1 MFSYLSPEQRV
12 PADHPLRA
20 VRALTDEALQTMS
33 RRFASLYATTGRPSI
48 PPEQWLRALLLQVLY
63 TVRSERLLME
73 ELNDNLLFRWF
84 VGLNMDDPVWHPTTF
99 TKNRDRLLSG
109 DVAAA
114 FFDAVQAHARAAGLL
129 SDEHFTVDGTQLEAW
144 ASLKSFR
151 CVDAA
156 ESDPPED
163 PGNPTVNFHGERRRN
178 DTHQSTTDP
187 EAMLHRKGKGK
198 EAKLAY
204 LGHVLLDNRQG
215 LVANVC
221 ATHATGTAER
231 DAAVLLLEASASPGS
246 TVGADKGYDVARFV
260 ADVRV
265 QDVTPHVAQKVRGS
279 AIDGRTTRHAGYHV
293 SQRKRTLVEQVFGW
307 MKTVGGLR
315 KLRHRGI
322 ALVDWQLTFAA
333 TAYNFGPVAES
344 GGEVSLIAGRGCRWP
359 PRRDSVSPCAPL
371 SGGGRDTHDG
381 HENSPILVFFSNLLG
396 SISGGP
402 VRRRLWLAPRRA
414 DNPSMTT
421 RPEAY
426 ESDVEVPP
434 VVFCDRRQR
443 PDRRV
448 SWRGGR
454 RDSDWLNRPP
464 GVLDR
469 FQRLQRG
476 RVWRRVIQTSR
487 AFVGQPERP
496 VHNTA
501 A

>member
-1 MFSYLSPEQRV
+1 MISSGYQPPSAKV
-12 PADHPLRA
+12 
-20 VRALTDEALQTMS
+20 
-33 RRFASLYATTGRPSI
+33 ATQPN
-48 PPEQWLRALLLQVLY
+48 Y
-63 TVRSERLLME
+63 
-73 ELNDNLLFRWF
+73 NLLFRWF

-293 SQRKRTLVEQVFGW
+293 SQRKR
-307 MKTVGGLR
+307 
-315 KLRHRGI
+315 KLGCFRH
-322 ALVDWQLTFAA
+322 QL
-333 TAYNFGPVAES
+333 
-344 GGEVSLIAGRGCRWP
+344 LP
-359 PRRDSVSPCAPL
+359 PRPYLILTKPL
-371 SGGGRDTHDG
+371 
-381 HENSPILVFFSNLLG
+381 
-396 SISGGP
+396 
-402 VRRRLWLAPRRA
+402 RL
-414 DNPSMTT
+414 DIQ
-421 RPEAY
+421 
-426 ESDVEVPP
+426 
-434 VVFCDRRQR
+434 C
-443 PDRRV
+443 
-448 SWRGGR
+448 
-454 RDSDWLNRPP
+454 
-464 GVLDR
+464 
-469 FQRLQRG
+469 QRG
-476 RVWRRVIQTSR
+476 ASVKIGWKYLDD
-487 AFVGQPERP
+487 
-496 VHNTA
+496 
-501 A
+501 

>member
-1 MFSYLSPEQRV
+1 MRGHDEQTTHMFSYLSPEQRV

-73 ELNDNLLFRWF
+73 ELTDNLLFRWF

-114 FFDAVQAHARAAGLL
+114 FFDAVQAHARAAGRL

-187 EAMLHRKGKGK
+187 EAMLYRKGKGK

-231 DAAVLLLEASASPGS
+231 DAAVRLLEASASPGS

-293 SQRKRTLVEQVFGW
+293 SQRKRKLVEQVFGW

-333 TAYNFGPVAES
+333 TAVEDHRRAAVRDLLPALRASVNARDLES
-344 GGEVSLIAGRGCRWP
+344 PLQRMDRDLRLRTPHRRAARPADPSRPHPRAQRRQLP
-359 PRRDSVSPCAPL
+359 PRTQQEGPPPHGLPGALTPPP
-371 SGGGRDTHDG
+371 HDG
-381 HENSPILVFFSNLLG
+381 AGCAHGFPLRLSPPQGRSQTPLQPVRTTALRHSAQRPGGLVFLRHRGLILL
-396 SISGGP
+396 
-402 VRRRLWLAPRRA
+402 
-414 DNPSMTT
+414 
-421 RPEAY
+421 RP
-426 ESDVEVPP
+426 
-434 VVFCDRRQR
+434 
-443 PDRRV
+443 
-448 SWRGGR
+448 
-454 RDSDWLNRPP
+454 
-464 GVLDR
+464 
-469 FQRLQRG
+469 
-476 RVWRRVIQTSR
+476 
-487 AFVGQPERP
+487 
-496 VHNTA
+496 
-501 A
+501 